1 MQNKSKKVESNTFSP
16 NSSRDPC
23 NSRRRVRIS
32 SFSVGTRQN
41 FQILDSFNCG
51 TCENFLIL
59 DSFNCGTRENF
70 QKCLLDSS
78 NCFLLLLR

>member
-23 NSRRRVRIS
+23 NSCRRVLVS
-32 SFSVGTRQN
+32 SFSVGTPQ
-41 FQILDSFNCG
+41 
-51 TCENFLIL
+51 NFLIL
-59 DSFNCGTRENF
+59 DSYNCGNRQNFLILNSYNCGTRGKF

-78 NCFLLLLR
+78 N